1 MSEVT
6 QATVDGLIAEARA
19 LAPSDK
25 AAALDSDIAA
35 KGDLPLAR
43 QARFLEGVISTF
55 EDADIA
61 KYKPEP
67 PRVEAPRANG
77 SGNSN
82 GHKAPSTNPWSAAAW
97 NVSEQGRVVKAL
109 GEAKGAALAKSA
121 GCVLG
126 SIKPNPLFNN

>member
-1 MSEVT
+1 MAEVT

-25 AAALDSDIAA
+25 AAALDSDIAQ
-35 KGDLPLAR
+35 KGDLPLAT
-43 QARFLEGVISTF
+43 QARFLERVISTF
-55 EDADIA
+55 EDADLA
-61 KYKPEP
+61 KYQPEP
-67 PRVEAPRANG
+67 LRVEAPRNGNSNG
-77 SGNSN
+77 SGN
-82 GHKAPSTNPWSAAAW
+82 KAPSTNPWSAAAW